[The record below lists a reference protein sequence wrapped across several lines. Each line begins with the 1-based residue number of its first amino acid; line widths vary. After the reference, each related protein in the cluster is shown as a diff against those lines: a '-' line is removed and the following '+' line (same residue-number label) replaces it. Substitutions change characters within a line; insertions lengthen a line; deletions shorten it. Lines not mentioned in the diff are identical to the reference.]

1 MFDKKIFGDLI
12 CKKNKLISVSIFLI
26 NGIKLD
32 GVIDAF
38 DPYTI
43 MLKNKTTQSIYKHA
57 ISTIVPN
64 HSDKIEIDD

>member
-1 MFDKKIFGDLI
+1 M
-12 CKKNKLISVSIFLI
+12 

-32 GVIDAF
+32 GVIEAF

-57 ISTIVPN
+57 ISTIVP
-64 HSDKIEIDD
+64 SQSTKIEIDE